1 MLRRLVRWGY
11 RHLLHPSA
19 RNSLHLALLLAEHD
33 RAPEPI
39 TDFAA
44 SHVLVLAPHMDD
56 EVIGCGGVVARHVAA
71 GARVAVAYMTDG
83 RGGASFPPG
92 GTATEIAAHR
102 LELCAARKREARA
115 AAAIL
120 GIQELYFLD
129 AVDRSLRP
137 DDAIVDALARRVAE
151 LRPEIIYLPFAMD
164 MHGDHWQT
172 NLVFA
177 ACADRLPP
185 ALLRHA
191 LCRGYEVG
199 TPVVANRLA
208 DITAVMDVKRA
219 ALQAFPSQ
227 LAHTDYVRCAEG
239 LNAYRSITFGRG
251 RGYAEAFHER
261 SAASYRELLR
271 QTASRR

>member
-1 MLRRLVRWGY
+1 MIRRLIRWAY
-11 RHLLHPSA
+11 CRLLHPSA
-19 RNSLHLALLLAEHD
+19 RNSLQLTLLLAEHD

-44 SHVLVLAPHMDD
+44 SRVLVLAPHMDD
-56 EVIGCGGVVARHVAA
+56 EVIGCGGVLARHVAA

-83 RGGASFPPG
+83 RGPAPSPAGV
-92 GTATEIAAHR
+92 TATEIAASR
-102 LELCAARKREARA
+102 LEVSATRRREAHA

-120 GIQELYFLD
+120 GIEELYFLD
-129 AVDRSLRP
+129 AIDGSLRP
-137 DDAIVDALARRVAE
+137 DDVVVEALARRVTE

-177 ACADRLPP
+177 ACVDRLPP
-185 ALLRHA
+185 RLLQHA
-191 LCRGYEVG
+191 VCRGYEVG
-199 TPVVANRLA
+199 TPAVANRLA

-219 ALQAFPSQ
+219 ALRAFPSQ
-227 LAHTDYVRCAEG
+227 LEHKDYVRCVEG

-251 RGYAEAFHER
+251 RGYAEAFHE
-261 SAASYRELLR
+261 SSVAAYRELLR
-271 QTASRR
+271 RATSGR